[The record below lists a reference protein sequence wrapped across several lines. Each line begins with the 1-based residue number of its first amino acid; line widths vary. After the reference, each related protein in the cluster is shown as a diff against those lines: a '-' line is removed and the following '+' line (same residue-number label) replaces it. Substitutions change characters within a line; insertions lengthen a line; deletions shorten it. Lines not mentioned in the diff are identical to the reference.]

1 MNIEI
6 RLVGRLKEYRD
17 SQDPLEVSDGA
28 TITDVLAV
36 IGIPEDEA
44 GMVAVN
50 GTSVSRKDRPSKVL
64 ESGDSM
70 TVLAPV
76 HGG

>member
-1 MNIEI
+1 MNIEL
-6 RLVGRLKEYRD
+6 RLVGRLKEYRQ
-17 SQDPLEVSDGA
+17 SQEPLEVPAGVSV
-28 TITDVLAV
+28 TQVLAL
-36 IGIPEDEA
+36 IGMPDDEA

-50 GTSVSRKDRPSKVL
+50 GTSISRKDRPNQQL
-64 ESGDSM
+64 EEGDSM